1 MNLTDYEISDDRSRM
16 DIVRVQEMLSRTS
29 WSPGISAEELQKG
42 IDHSVLVVGVYHP
55 EFGQIGFMRVLS
67 DTIRFAYIM
76 DVVIDE
82 RFRRQGLG
90 QKMVSHALDHP
101 SLSKVYRWLL
111 ATSDAH
117 GVYQKL
123 GFRPLAKPDIWM
135 MIDKGIPQ
143 FPREM

>member
-1 MNLTDYEISDDRSRM
+1 MNIIDCEISDDRSRI
-16 DIVRVQEMLSRTS
+16 DIARVHEMLSRTS

-42 IDHSVLVVGVYHP
+42 IENSVLVVGIYHP

-76 DVVIDE
+76 DVVIYE

-90 QKMVSHALDHP
+90 KKMVSYACNHP

-123 GFRPLAKPDIWM
+123 GFRPLAKPDTWM
-135 MIDKGIPQ
+135 MIDKGIPV